1 VRPPIRSIGVIL
13 IVMPARNFHNVAP
26 ISICL
31 LFLVGVAF
39 AVIVH
44 DTVRY
49 DKPVRVIRGRMTSN
63 GAVVIYGWVN
73 VYDNAQVCLD
83 DSISPAEQRKRQTR
97 VVSVKPNEKGEFN
110 IRRLPKGFYEVEFG
124 NQGQGG
130 YNSLSV
136 LVNVDPKGNTDGIC
150 VNLGVEGG
158 GQSSVAK
165 CEAE

>member
-1 VRPPIRSIGVIL
+1 
-13 IVMPARNFHNVAP
+13 MPARRFHKVVP
-26 ISICL
+26 ISFCL
-31 LFLVGVAF
+31 VFLIGVAF

-49 DKPVRVIRGRMTSN
+49 DKPIRVIRGRMTSN
-63 GAVVIYGWVN
+63 GATVRYGLVN
-73 VYDNAQVCLD
+73 VYDNAQVSLD
-83 DSISPAEQRKRQTR
+83 GSISPVEQRKRQTK
-97 VVSVKPNEKGEFN
+97 VASVKPNEKGEFK

-130 YNSLSV
+130 YKSLSV
-136 LVNVDPKGNTDGIC
+136 LVNVDPKGSTDGIC

-158 GQSSVAK
+158 GQSAVAK